1 MARTLHLV
9 KSSRGP
15 HPWDILQHVTG
26 DAAVV
31 LIQEA
36 VGADAGLALPTF
48 ASATDAAQ
56 RGIQPPYPLLDDDA
70 LLTMIWEA
78 ETVLVW

>member
-9 KSSRGP
+9 KSSRGT
-15 HPWDILQHVTG
+15 HPWDILQHATG

-36 VGADAGLALPTF
+36 VGAEAGLTLPVF
-48 ASATDAAQ
+48 ASAADAAR
-56 RGIQPPYPLLDDDA
+56 RGIRPPYPLLDDDA

-78 ETVLVW
+78 ETVCVW